1 VQPYSPAFAAVVRDP
16 TDVIGRR
23 IAALVIDWAI
33 AFALIVVL
41 ALGLAESRDY
51 LTTARAEDVCNR
63 INDDTSTSEICLP
76 IDDSVYVYDGGD
88 MAAILLL
95 PLAYHFLNDALLTGV
110 TGFSIGKGLVG
121 LRVVRASDGRL
132 CGVGRAMLRWLLW
145 VADGAPYCL
154 PIVALVT
161 GLTTKGHRRVGDM
174 AAGTLVVDKRDVG
187 VVPIVPGLN
196 AVTPPPWGPTAWGA
210 PVPTWGP
217 PTQPSPPQQ
226 AYPPQAYPP
235 QAYPPQAY
243 PPQAYPPQQ
252 AFPPPTTPPPASPAA
267 WGQPAAPP
275 SWTPTPSTPPA
286 PPPPAPAP
294 AVSNPGVDSPLWDDA
309 RDTYIQWDPDLAAWV
324 QWDDAAKEWHP
335 IV

>member
-23 IAALVIDWAI
+23 IAALVIDWGI
-33 AFALIVVL
+33 AFAMIVVL
-41 ALGLAESRDY
+41 ALSLAQTRDY
-51 LTTARAEDVCNR
+51 PTAGRAEDACNR
-63 INDDTSTSEICLP
+63 INDDTSTDEVCVP
-76 IDDSVYVYDGGD
+76 IDDTVYVYDGGD
-88 MAAILLL
+88 MAAIILL
-95 PLAYHFLNDALLTGV
+95 PLAYHFLNDALFTGI

-121 LRVVRASDGRL
+121 LRVIRASDGRL

-187 VVPIVPGLN
+187 VVPVVPGLN
-196 AVTPPPWGPTAWGA
+196 AVTPPPWGATAWGA

-217 PTQPSPPQQ
+217 PAQS
-226 AYPPQAYPP
+226 YPPQSYPP
-235 QAYPPQAY
+235 QSYPPAQSY
-243 PPQAYPPQQ
+243 PPPSS
-252 AFPPPTTPPPASPAA
+252 PPPAAPAPPA

-275 SWTPTPSTPPA
+275 SWTPTPSTPPSPP
-286 PPPPAPAP
+286 PPPPAPGP
-294 AVSNPGVDSPLWDDA
+294 SNPGVDSPLWDDA
-309 RDTYIQWDPDLAAWV
+309 RDTYIQWDPDLATWV
-324 QWDDAAKEWHP
+324 QWDDATKQWHP